1 MKRFINVI
9 PSEATTLCCDRK
21 GASRRKTP
29 LRAAFFFSLIVAVT
43 LFGAHRATAQSEI
56 EMELSA
62 AYQFGEQVTFTGR
75 LVSPIQFQKASIFIH
90 DTTQVVTHVQ
100 PVTFDQNG
108 VSVFRFDARRNVVR
122 PFTTILWRYELT
134 LPDGN
139 VLQSATASV
148 RYDDDRFAWQTLEAD
163 SLRVHWY
170 NSDGD
175 FGVSALNAAQTGI
188 QNIRGFF
195 PPILSPPVD
204 VFIYANQS
212 DLRGALYGAEVWAAG
227 HADSAAGVITVTI
240 EPGVNQNLLMEQ
252 RIPHELMHVMLHRQ
266 VGAGYR
272 NLPAWLG
279 EGMATLAEAYPN
291 PNYAILLREAAAR
304 DALIPIRDLCDS
316 FSPRVDSAFLA
327 YAESRSFTD
336 YLRGLYGADGLLS
349 LANAYANGVTCER
362 GTERAFGVSLAKLER
377 DWRVTALGQ
386 TGVTF
391 TLGDAVPYLILL
403 CLVVFFPLVG
413 IVNAMRKKGDR
424 HAPER
429 YAGRK

>member
-1 MKRFINVI
+1 MKRFIHVTL
-9 PSEATTLCCDRK
+9 SEAND
-21 GASRRKTP
+21 GGDSSRRKTP
-29 LRAAFFFSLIVAVT
+29 PRAAFFLTVIVMMM
-43 LFGAHRATAQSEI
+43 LFGANRATAQSEI

-75 LVSPIQFQKASIFIH
+75 LVSPVQFQKASIVVF
-90 DTTQVVTHVQ
+90 DSAQVVTHVQ

-108 VSVFRFDARRNVVR
+108 VSVFRFDARQNVLR

-134 LPDGN
+134 LPDGS
-139 VLQSATASV
+139 VLQSAAASI

-163 SLRVHWY
+163 ALRVHWY
-170 NSDGD
+170 NGEGD
-175 FGVSALNAAQTGI
+175 FGVSALNAAQTGL
-188 QNIRGFF
+188 QNVRGFF
-195 PPILSPPVD
+195 PPNLSQPLD
-204 VFIYANQS
+204 IFIYAGES
-212 DLRGALYGAEVWAAG
+212 DLRGALYGAEAWAAG

-240 EPGVNQNLLMEQ
+240 EPGANQNILMEQ

-272 NLPAWLG
+272 NLPAWLS
-279 EGMATLAEAYPN
+279 EGMAALAEAYPN

-304 DALIPIRDLCDS
+304 DALIPIRDLCDP
-316 FSPRVDSAFLA
+316 FSPRIDSAFLA

-377 DWRVTALGQ
+377 DWRVTPLGQ
-386 TGVTF
+386 TGVTS
-391 TLGDAVPYLILL
+391 TLGDVIPYLILL
-403 CLVVFFPLVG
+403 CLAVFFPLVG
-413 IVNAMRKKGDR
+413 IANAMRKKGDR

-429 YAGRK
+429 YAGRQ

>member
-1 MKRFINVI
+1 M
-9 PSEATTLCCDRK
+9 
-21 GASRRKTP
+21 
-29 LRAAFFFSLIVAVT
+29 
-43 LFGAHRATAQSEI
+43 LFGAHRATARSEI

-62 AYQFGEQVTFTGR
+62 AYQFGEHVTFTGR
-75 LVSPIQFQKASIFIH
+75 LVSPIQIQKASIFIH

-108 VSVFRFDARRNVVR
+108 VSVFRFDTRRNVLR

-134 LPDGN
+134 LPDGS
-139 VLQSATASV
+139 VLQSATASI
-148 RYDDDRFAWQTLEAD
+148 RYDDDRFAWQTLETDA
-163 SLRVHWY
+163 LRVHWY

-175 FGVSALNAAQTGI
+175 FGVSALNAAQTGL

-195 PPILSPPVD
+195 APILSPPVD
-204 VFIYANQS
+204 VFIYANES
-212 DLRGALYGAEVWAAG
+212 DLRGALYGAEAWVAG

-240 EPGVNQNLLMEQ
+240 EPGAEQGILMEQ
-252 RIPHELMHVMLHRQ
+252 RIPHELMHVMLHRR

-272 NLPAWLG
+272 NLPAWLS
-279 EGMATLAEAYPN
+279 EGMAMLAEAYPN
-291 PNYAILLREAAAR
+291 PNYAILLRDAAAR

-316 FSPRVDSAFLA
+316 FSPRIDSAFLA

-377 DWRVTALGQ
+377 DWRVAALGQ
-386 TGVTF
+386 SGVAS
-391 TLGDAVPYLILL
+391 TLGDVVPYLILL